1 MNTRYDMQYLS
12 GGDAIFG
19 PNYGGATVYTNTTA
33 DYVKT
38 CPNLGR
44 FLDQLKFNLP
54 MENTIMGSIMYDK
67 MDPAPAAAKWLKAN
81 PDAMTPWLAG
91 VTTEDGSEPA
101 ETAVKKAL
109 GL

>member
-1 MNTRYDMQYLS
+1 
-12 GGDAIFG
+12 
-19 PNYGGATVYTNTTA
+19 
-33 DYVKT
+33 VKE